1 LFKRVLIANRGEIA
15 LRILRACKML
25 GLETVGVYSKADA
38 DAFHLKHVD
47 QKICVGPP
55 AGSESYLNIE
65 NIIEAG
71 RITGADAVH
80 PGYGFLAENSDFAA
94 ACLDNDLAFIGPSP
108 QALRLMGNKAEA
120 REVMKGQGVP
130 VLPGLASDDLNESA
144 ALKLADELGFPILIK
159 ASLGGGGKGM
169 RLVKDRHEMV
179 KALPLVKAE
188 ARHSFGSEEIYLEK
202 FLERARHVEIQILAD
217 RHGKVIHLGER
228 ECSIQRRNQKLF
240 EEAPSPAVTGELRQ
254 RMGEAAVRGASSI
267 GYETAGTMEFLLDGE
282 GDFYFMEFNAR
293 IQVEH
298 PVTEMVTGIDLVVE
312 QINAAM
318 GLPLELDQSAVTIN
332 GNALECRIN
341 AEAYSK
347 DFMPSPGDI
356 VRWVPPAGPHVR
368 VDSHCYQGYHI
379 SPNYDSLLAKLIV
392 HGSDRGEALRVM
404 AQALR
409 EFEIE
414 GVETLIPFHLRLLA
428 DPDFIRGD
436 YHTGW
441 LEQRLAATL

>member
-1 LFKRVLIANRGEIA
+1 
-15 LRILRACKML
+15 
-25 GLETVGVYSKADA
+25 
-38 DAFHLKHVD
+38 
-47 QKICVGPP
+47 
-55 AGSESYLNIE
+55 
-65 NIIEAG
+65 
-71 RITGADAVH
+71 
-80 PGYGFLAENSDFAA
+80 
-94 ACLDNDLAFIGPSP
+94 
-108 QALRLMGNKAEA
+108 
-120 REVMKGQGVP
+120 
-130 VLPGLASDDLNESA
+130 
-144 ALKLADELGFPILIK
+144 
-159 ASLGGGGKGM
+159 
-169 RLVKDRHEMV
+169 
-179 KALPLVKAE
+179 
-188 ARHSFGSEEIYLEK
+188 
-202 FLERARHVEIQILAD
+202 
-217 RHGKVIHLGER
+217 
-228 ECSIQRRNQKLF
+228 
-240 EEAPSPAVTGELRQ
+240 
-254 RMGEAAVRGASSI
+254 
-267 GYETAGTMEFLLDGE
+267 MEFLLDGE

-312 QINAAM
+312 QIKAAM
-318 GLPLELDQSAVTIN
+318 GLPLELDQSAVTIS

-441 LEQRLAATL
+441 LEQRLAAML